1 MTENHIAVCPLPIDS
16 EQLFPGALMH
26 AGFFRQAQSNPAA
39 IAAMWEENGAT
50 GSLTYGALREWAWQF
65 SAWVQQLKIE
75 HESPPLVAIVLPKGW
90 LQAAAVLGVTW
101 SGAAYVPL
109 DVSWPE
115 DRMLEVLGQTGCRA
129 VIATDAMRAN
139 FAGTHALHWLSVEV
153 LQKPGQSPEQTAAQW
168 ASVRAHEPRPVA
180 AKPTDLAYVVYTS
193 GSTGRPKG
201 VAMEHQAVCVTLAEV
216 VRRWG
221 IGSADRVL
229 AVSPLSFDLSV
240 FDIFGVLAAGG
251 AVVFPAEEQ
260 RRDPSAWL
268 RLAST
273 ITVWNSV
280 PVLMQ
285 MALEELTK
293 RGTEVRWPGPLRL
306 VMLSRDWIPLGLPA
320 RIRAVAEDVSVVSL
334 GGVTEAAIWS
344 VAYDLDKADPLD
356 VAEWQAVPYGKAL
369 AGQTVQVLRGEGDGQ
384 LDLTPCG
391 PWIAGRIFIGGGAL
405 ARGYLNG
412 SEQTEPGL
420 IRNGDGARLWD
431 TGDLG
436 RTWPDG
442 TIELLGRVDRQVKV
456 QGYSVDVSEI
466 ENTLMRHPMVSSAAV
481 KAFEAASGSTKLA
494 VYVVLRSTAETIEV
508 SALRIFLDENLPRYM
523 IPVIQVLAELPR
535 NSNDKVDFTALPTPA
550 LPRGHEAAE
559 DSGSQLSALQ
569 IAAQQVLHIP
579 FIGPDQNLLELGAD
593 SMDILTIVALIE
605 SELNIEVD
613 IEAFFANPTLQGVLQ
628 MKEMAR
634 GQI

>member
-1 MTENHIAVCPLPIDS
+1 MMENHIADCPLPIDS

-39 IAAMWEENGAT
+39 IAAVWEEDGAT

-65 SAWVQQLKIE
+65 SAWIQQRKIE
-75 HESPPLVAIVLPKGW
+75 HECPPLVAVVLPKGW

-101 SGAAYVPL
+101 SGAAYVPM
-109 DVSWPE
+109 DVSWPV
-115 DRMLEVLGQTGCRA
+115 DRMLEVLGQTGCRL
-129 VIATDAMRAN
+129 VIGTDAMRAQ
-139 FAGTHALHWLSVEV
+139 FAGNAGLYWLSVEV
-153 LQKPGQSPEQTAAQW
+153 LQEPGQSPEQTAAQW
-168 ASVRAHEPRPVA
+168 ASVRPHEPLPVA
-180 AKPTDLAYVVYTS
+180 VKPTDVAYVIYTS

-201 VAMEHQAVCVTLAEV
+201 VVMEHQAVCVTLAEV

-221 IGSADRVL
+221 ICATDRVL

-273 ITVWNSV
+273 ITVWSSV

-285 MALEELTK
+285 TALEELTK
-293 RGTEVRWPGPLRL
+293 RGTDVRWPGPLRL

-344 VAYDLDKADPLD
+344 VAYDLDNAGSLD
-356 VAEWQAVPYGKAL
+356 VAEWRAVPYGTAL
-369 AGQTVQVLRGEGDGQ
+369 GGQTVQVLRGEQDSQ
-384 LDLTPCG
+384 LDLTPCA
-391 PWIAGRIFIGGGAL
+391 PWIPGRIFIGGGAL
-405 ARGYLNG
+405 ARGYLSG
-412 SEQTEPGL
+412 PEQTDHCL
-420 IRNGDGARLWD
+420 ITNGDGARLCD

-456 QGYSVDVSEI
+456 QGYPVDLSEI
-466 ENTLMRHPMVSSAAV
+466 ENTLLRHPMVSSAAV
-481 KAFEAASGSTKLA
+481 KAFETAPGSPKLA
-494 VYVVLRSTAETIEV
+494 AYVVLRGTAETIEV
-508 SALRIFLDENLPRYM
+508 SALRTFLDENLPPYM
-523 IPVIQVLAELPR
+523 IPVLQVLPALPR
-535 NSNDKVDFTALPTPA
+535 NSNDKVDFTALPAPA
-550 LPRGHEAAE
+550 PARHEAAE

-613 IEAFFANPTLQGVLQ
+613 IEAFFANPTLQGILQ